1 GGVPE
6 IFNTGLENNKFFSEE
21 VFFDPNLV
29 NDSLFIIFL
38 GAGLSTAFSYIS
50 SQDMVQRYLTTTD
63 LKQMNKMTIGNGVLS
78 LGTATLFFFI
88 GTALYVFY
96 TQQMGSDIP
105 SGNSDLIFANFIV
118 SELPAGIS
126 GLLIAGLFAA
136 GQSTLSTGLNSV
148 ATSWTLDI
156 QKIIKPD
163 LSDESSTRIAKF
175 VSLVVGIFSIIF
187 AVVLAYSEIS
197 SAYEW
202 FNGLM
207 GLVLGI
213 VGGTFTLGVMTRK
226 ANSNGA
232 LLGFLVTSIIAIY
245 VSYFT
250 DISLWAYSIITL
262 VNSLVFGYVFS
273 LLFSGK
279 SKAEDESRELT
290 FYDRKLNHA
299 QDDYYAQ

>member
-1 GGVPE
+1 FFYHIFYFQAEDGIRDRNVTGVQTCALP
-6 IFNTGLENNKFFSEE
+6 I
-21 VFFDPNLV
+21 
-29 NDSLFIIFL
+29 L

-163 LSDESSTRIAKF
+163 LSEESSTRIAKF

-197 SAYEW
+197 SSYEW

-232 LLGFLVTSIIAIY
+232 LLGFLVTSI
-245 VSYFT
+245 
-250 DISLWAYSIITL
+250 
-262 VNSLVFGYVFS
+262 
-273 LLFSGK
+273 
-279 SKAEDESRELT
+279 
-290 FYDRKLNHA
+290 
-299 QDDYYAQ
+299 